1 MNLSHRLQTELKE
14 MDGILE
20 RIEVGWRRAQDTGDD
35 LYLDSVALNLHDF
48 YAGLE
53 RVFSLIAA
61 TIDGGLP
68 NGANWHQML
77 LSQMAEELP
86 GVRPAVISA
95 QTKSMLEIYLGF
107 RHVVRNVYAYKFNP
121 GKMRPLVEELPTVFA
136 CLQEELI
143 AFARFLESQR

>member
-14 MDGILE
+14 IDGILE
-20 RIEVGWRRAQDTGDD
+20 RIEVGWQRAQDTGDD

-61 TIDGGLP
+61 TIDGNLP
-68 NGANWHQML
+68 KGANWHQML

-95 QTKSMLEIYLGF
+95 RTKSMLETYLGF
-107 RHVVRNVYAYKFNP
+107 RHVVRHVYAYKFNP
-121 GKMRPLVEELPTVFA
+121 SKMKPLVEELPTVFA
-136 CLQEELI
+136 RLQEELI
-143 AFARFLESQR
+143 AFARFLESHR